1 MGKLDKASNRRGL
14 IMSIIIGADIVPTEG
29 NSSYFEKENTEY
41 LVGNDLIQIFKD
53 TDYRVFNLET
63 PLTDDDT
70 PIDKWGPAL
79 RADCTTIAGFKKL
92 GVDLFTLANNHIMDQ
107 GETGLT
113 STIDLLKKNEIFY
126 LGAGENLEQARKP
139 FVKKIKGKRIGFYAC
154 AEHEFSIAREKNAGA
169 NPFDALESFDHVVA
183 LKAECDFVVVLYHG
197 GKEYYQYPSPLL
209 QKVCR
214 KFVEKGAD
222 LVVCQHSHCIG
233 CEEKYANGTIVY
245 GQGNFIFDD
254 SNDPLEEH
262 SLLIKIEDDFSIDY
276 LPLVKIA
283 NGVRLATGK
292 DSKKI
297 IDAFKNRSA
306 QIKEE
311 GFVEKEYAKL
321 ASFMLQNYLLICSGF
336 RHRKICRILN
346 RLTHGWVIRKLTSAY
361 SKDEL
366 LALRNF
372 IECEAH
378 RELWIKGLLR
388 K

>member
-1 MGKLDKASNRRGL
+1 
-14 IMSIIIGADIVPTEG
+14 MSLIIGADIVPTSDNSIHFKNG
-29 NSSYFEKENTEY
+29 NMDA
-41 LVGNDLIQIFKD
+41 LVGDGLVDVLQKA
-53 TDYRVFNLET
+53 DYRVFNLET

-79 RADCTTIAGFKKL
+79 RADCTTIAGIKKL

-113 STIDLLKKNEIFY
+113 STIDLLKKNEISY

-139 FVKKIKGKRIGFYAC
+139 FVKNIKGKRIGFYAC

-254 SNDPLEEH
+254 CNSPLAEH

-276 LPLVKIA
+276 LPLVKTA

-321 ASFMLQNYLLICSGF
+321 ASSMLQNYLLICSGF

-346 RLTHGWVIRKLTSAY
+346 RLTHGWVIKNLTSAY

-378 RELWIKGLLR
+378 RELWIEGLLR

>member
-1 MGKLDKASNRRGL
+1 
-14 IMSIIIGADIVPTEG
+14 MSLIIGADIVPTIENSLHFKNG
-29 NSSYFEKENTEY
+29 NVEA
-41 LVGNDLIQIFKD
+41 LVGDGLVDVLQK

-63 PLTDDDT
+63 PLTDVAS

-79 RADCTTIAGFKKL
+79 RADCTTIAGIKKL

-113 STIDLLKKNEIFY
+113 STIDLLKKNEISY

-139 FVKKIKGKRIGFYAC
+139 FVKNIKEKRIGFYAC

-254 SNDPLEEH
+254 CNSPLAEH

-276 LPLVKIA
+276 LPLVKTA

-321 ASFMLQNYLLICSGF
+321 ASSMLQNYLLICSGF

-346 RLTHGWVIRKLTSAY
+346 RLTHGWVIKKLTSAY

>member
-1 MGKLDKASNRRGL
+1 
-14 IMSIIIGADIVPTEG
+14 MSLIIGADIVPTIENSLHFKNG
-29 NSSYFEKENTEY
+29 NVEA
-41 LVGNDLIQIFKD
+41 LVGDGLLDVLQKA
-53 TDYRVFNLET
+53 DYRVFNLET

-79 RADCTTIAGFKKL
+79 RADCTTITGIKKL

-107 GETGLT
+107 GGTGLT
-113 STIDLLKKNEIFY
+113 STIDLLKKNEISY
-126 LGAGENLEQARKP
+126 LGAGENLEQTRKT
-139 FVKKIKGKRIGFYAC
+139 FIKNIKGKRIGFYAC
-154 AEHEFSIAREKNAGA
+154 AEHEFSIACENKAGA

-197 GKEYYQYPSPLL
+197 GKEYYPYPSPLL

-254 SNDPLEEH
+254 CNSPLAEH

-321 ASFMLQNYLLICSGF
+321 ASSMLQNYLLICSGF

-346 RLTHGWVIRKLTSAY
+346 RLTHGWVIKKLTSAY

-366 LALRNF
+366 LELRNF

-378 RELWIKGLLR
+378 RELWIEGLLR

>member
-1 MGKLDKASNRRGL
+1 
-14 IMSIIIGADIVPTEG
+14 MSLVIGADIVPTSDNSIHFKNG
-29 NSSYFEKENTEY
+29 NVDA
-41 LVGNDLIQIFKD
+41 LVGDGLVDVLNKV
-53 TDYRVFNLET
+53 DYRVFNLET

-79 RADCTTIAGFKKL
+79 RADCTTIAGIKKL

-107 GETGLT
+107 GETGLA
-113 STIDLLKKNEIFY
+113 STVDLLKKNEISY
-126 LGAGENLEQARKP
+126 LGAGENLEQARRP
-139 FVKKIKGKRIGFYAC
+139 FMKNIKGKRIGFYAC
-154 AEHEFSIAREKNAGA
+154 AEHEFSIASEKNAGA
-169 NPFDALESFDHVVA
+169 NPFDTLESFDHVVA

-197 GKEYYQYPSPLL
+197 GKEYYQYPSPVL

-283 NGVRLATGK
+283 NGVRLATGI
-292 DSKKI
+292 DAKKI
-297 IDAFKNRSA
+297 IDAFKARSE
-306 QIKEE
+306 QIKED

-321 ASFMLQNYLLICSGF
+321 AQSMLQNYLLVCSGF
-336 RHRKICRILN
+336 RHRIICRILN
-346 RLTHGWVIRKLTSAY
+346 RLTHGIVIKKLTSAY
-361 SKDEL
+361 NKDEL
-366 LALRNF
+366 LELRNF

-378 RELWIKGLLR
+378 RELWIEGLLR

>member
-1 MGKLDKASNRRGL
+1 
-14 IMSIIIGADIVPTEG
+14 MSIIIGADIVPTER
-29 NSSYFEKENTEY
+29 NSSYFEKENIEY
-41 LVGNDLIQIFKD
+41 LVGSDLIQIFKD

-63 PLTDDDT
+63 PLTNDVA
-70 PIDKWGPAL
+70 PIDKCGPAL
-79 RADCTTIAGFKKL
+79 RADCSTILGIKKL

-113 STIDLLKKNEIFY
+113 STINLLKKNEISY

-139 FVKKIKGKRIGFYAC
+139 FVKNIKGKRIGFYAC
-154 AEHEFSIAREKNAGA
+154 AEHEFSIASENNAGG

-197 GKEYYQYPSPLL
+197 GKEYYQYPSPML

-233 CEEKYANGTIVY
+233 CEEKYAEGTIVY
-245 GQGNFIFDD
+245 GQGNFLFDD
-254 SNDPLEEH
+254 CVNPFAEH
-262 SLLIKIEDDFSIDY
+262 SLLIKIEDDFSINY
-276 LPLVKIA
+276 LPLVKFE
-283 NGVRLATGK
+283 NGVRLATG
-292 DSKKI
+292 DDAEKI
-297 IDAFKNRSA
+297 IDAFKIRSE
-306 QIKEE
+306 QIKED
-311 GFVEKEYAKL
+311 GFILKEFAKF
-321 ASFMLQNYLLICSGF
+321 APSMLQNYLIVCSGF
-336 RHRKICRILN
+336 RHRIICRILN
-346 RLTHGWVIRKLTSAY
+346 RLTHGRIVKKLTSAY

-378 RELWIKGLLR
+378 RELWIEGLL
-388 K
+388 KK

>member
-1 MGKLDKASNRRGL
+1 
-14 IMSIIIGADIVPTEG
+14 MSLVIGADIVPTIENSLHFKNG
-29 NSSYFEKENTEY
+29 NVEA
-41 LVGNDLIQIFKD
+41 LVGDGLLDVLQKA
-53 TDYRVFNLET
+53 DYRVFNLET

-79 RADCTTIAGFKKL
+79 RADCTTIAGIKKL

-107 GETGLT
+107 GGTGLT
-113 STIDLLKKNEIFY
+113 STIDLLKKNEISY

-139 FVKKIKGKRIGFYAC
+139 FVKNIKGKRIGFYAC

-254 SNDPLEEH
+254 CNSPLAEH

-276 LPLVKIA
+276 LPLVKTA

-321 ASFMLQNYLLICSGF
+321 ASSMLQNYLLICSGF

-346 RLTHGWVIRKLTSAY
+346 RLTHGWVIKKLTSAY

-378 RELWIKGLLR
+378 RELWIEGLLR

>member
-1 MGKLDKASNRRGL
+1 
-14 IMSIIIGADIVPTEG
+14 MSLIIGADIVPTIENSLHFKNG
-29 NSSYFEKENTEY
+29 NVEA
-41 LVGNDLIQIFKD
+41 LVGDGLLDVLQKA
-53 TDYRVFNLET
+53 DYRVFNLET

-70 PIDKWGPAL
+70 PIDKWGPVL
-79 RADCTTIAGFKKL
+79 RADCTTIAGIKKL

-113 STIDLLKKNEIFY
+113 STIDLLKKNEISY
-126 LGAGENLEQARKP
+126 LGAGENLEQTRKT
-139 FVKKIKGKRIGFYAC
+139 FIKNIKGKRIGFYAC

-254 SNDPLEEH
+254 CNSPLAEH

-276 LPLVKIA
+276 LPLVKTA

-321 ASFMLQNYLLICSGF
+321 ASSMLQNYLLICSGF

-346 RLTHGWVIRKLTSAY
+346 RLTHGWVIKKLTSAY

-378 RELWIKGLLR
+378 RELWIEGLLR

>member
-1 MGKLDKASNRRGL
+1 
-14 IMSIIIGADIVPTEG
+14 MSLIIGADIVPTIENSLHFKNG
-29 NSSYFEKENTEY
+29 NVEA
-41 LVGNDLIQIFKD
+41 LVGDGLLDVLQKA
-53 TDYRVFNLET
+53 DYRVFNLET

-79 RADCTTIAGFKKL
+79 RADCTTIAGIKKL

-113 STIDLLKKNEIFY
+113 STIDLLKKNEISY
-126 LGAGENLEQARKP
+126 LGAGENLEQARKT
-139 FVKKIKGKRIGFYAC
+139 FVKNIKGKRIGFYAC
-154 AEHEFSIAREKNAGA
+154 AEHEFSIAREKNVGA
-169 NPFDALESFDHVVA
+169 NPFDTLESFDHVVA
-183 LKAECDFVVVLYHG
+183 LKAECDYVVVLYHG

-254 SNDPLEEH
+254 CNSPLAEH

-276 LPLVKIA
+276 LPLVKTA
-283 NGVRLATGK
+283 NGARLATGK

-321 ASFMLQNYLLICSGF
+321 ASSMLQNYLLICSGF

-346 RLTHGWVIRKLTSAY
+346 HLTHGWVIKNLTSAY

-378 RELWIKGLLR
+378 RELWIESLSR

>member
-1 MGKLDKASNRRGL
+1 
-14 IMSIIIGADIVPTEG
+14 MSLIIGADIVPTIENSLHFKNG
-29 NSSYFEKENTEY
+29 NVEA
-41 LVGNDLIQIFKD
+41 LVGDGLVDVLQK

-79 RADCTTIAGFKKL
+79 RADCTTIAGIKKL
-92 GVDLFTLANNHIMDQ
+92 GVNLFTLANNHIMDQ

-113 STIDLLKKNEIFY
+113 STIDLLKKNEISY

-139 FVKKIKGKRIGFYAC
+139 FVKNIKGKRIGFYAC
-154 AEHEFSIAREKNAGA
+154 AEHEFSIVREKNAGA
-169 NPFDALESFDHVVA
+169 NPFDTLESFDHVVA

-254 SNDPLEEH
+254 CNSPLAEH

-276 LPLVKIA
+276 LPLVKNA

-321 ASFMLQNYLLICSGF
+321 ASSMLQNYLIVCSGF
-336 RHRKICRILN
+336 RHRIICRILN
-346 RLTHGWVIRKLTSAY
+346 RLTHGRIVKKLTSAY

-378 RELWIKGLLR
+378 RELWIEGLLR